1 MADTNNQKLRVT
13 ELDFDEIKDNLKTFL
28 KNQSE
33 FKDYDFEGSG
43 MSILLDTLAYNT
55 HYMGFNANMLA
66 NEMFLDSAAL
76 RSSVVSHAKTL
87 GYEPNSCRAPKAT
100 IGVALTTTNST
111 ATMPAG
117 TKFTSTVDGVSYQF
131 VTITS
136 RSASSSGNTI
146 NFDNT
151 EIYEGTYVTTKYTVD
166 NSDTEQRFIITDNR
180 ADTTTLTVTIQNSSS
195 DTFTTTFTKATD
207 ISQLTINSNVYFLQ
221 EVEQGRFE
229 VYFGDGV
236 VSKSLTDGN
245 IVILQYVVT
254 NKTAANGAN
263 SFSSPS
269 SISGITDIGVTL
281 VASAAGGAE
290 PESID
295 SIKLSAPL
303 DFAAQG
309 RCVTRNDYSVFTKKL
324 FPNTQAVSVWGGEDG
339 SFDSSLGVTSTPSY
353 GKVFISIKSN
363 TGQNLTSEQKTS
375 LVKSFGPFTVA
386 SITPVIVDPETTF
399 LILGTTF
406 MFDSTKT
413 VLVGPDLEAA
423 VITAITNYNDT
434 SLKNFNSPFRHSV
447 VTGLID
453 DVDAAILN
461 NTTTVTMAKFFTPTI
476 SSNVSYTIS
485 FNNPLFNPH
494 SGHNA
499 DNGGIVASTGFKVD
513 GRTEEMFFDDD
524 GKGNLRMYYLQGS
537 ARTYYAT
544 QAGTV
549 NYSTGVV
556 STNAYKFTS
565 VSDVDG
571 ATSTKVRMTVI
582 PNSNDVVP
590 VRNQLL
596 EIDLVNSTF
605 NSSIDATA
613 TTGVGYTVDS
623 TGGSSQTTT
632 TSVSTTPSSPAS
644 SGSTSAY

>member
-1 MADTNNQKLRVT
+1 MATNEKRLNVS
-13 ELDFDEIKDNLKTFL
+13 EFDFDDVKENLKIFL
-28 KNQSE
+28 RGQSE

-55 HYMGFNANMLA
+55 HYLGFNANMLA
-66 NEMFLDSAAL
+66 NEMFLDSASL
-76 RSSVVSHAKTL
+76 RSSIVSHAKTL
-87 GYEPNSCRAPKAT
+87 GYEVTSPRAPTAT
-100 IGVALTTTNST
+100 VNVVLTTDSST
-111 ATMPAG
+111 KTMPAG
-117 TKFTSTVDGVSYQF
+117 TVFTTSVDDTDYQF
-131 VTITS
+131 VTVADIT
-136 RSASSSGNTI
+136 NT
-146 NFDNT
+146 NNGGTVSFDST
-151 EIYEGTYVTTKYTVD
+151 KIYEGTYVTNKFIVNTSNV
-166 NSDTEQRFIITDNR
+166 EQRFLLGNLN
-180 ADTTTLTVTIQNSSS
+180 ADTTTLTVKVETSATDSTS
-195 DTFTTTFTKATD
+195 VTYTKATD
-207 ISQLTINSNVYFLQ
+207 ITQLSASSTVYYLQ
-221 EVEQGRFE
+221 EVERGLFE

-263 SFSSPS
+263 AFSSPS
-269 SISGITDIGVTL
+269 SISGITDIGITL
-281 VASAAGGAE
+281 VAGASGGAE
-290 PESID
+290 PESIN
-295 SIKLSAPL
+295 SIKINAPL

-309 RCVTRNDYSVFTKKL
+309 RCVTRNDYTVFTKKL

-339 SFDSSLGVTSTPSY
+339 SFDSSLGVTATPSY

-363 TGQNLTSEQKTS
+363 TGQNLTSEQKS
-375 LVKSFGPFTVA
+375 ALVKSFGPFTVA

-423 VITAITNYNDT
+423 VISAITNYNDT

-453 DVDAAILN
+453 DVDPAILN

-537 ARTYYAT
+537 ARTYFAT

-549 NYSTGVV
+549 NYSTGVI

-596 EIDLVNSTF
+596 EIDLVNSSF
-605 NSSIDATA
+605 SSNIDATA

>member
-1 MADTNNQKLRVT
+1 MADTNNQKVRVT
-13 ELDFDEIKDNLKTFL
+13 ELDFDEIKANLKSFL
-28 KNQSE
+28 KNQTE

-43 MSILLDTLAYNT
+43 MSVLLDTLAYNT
-55 HYMGFNANMLA
+55 HYLGYNANMLA

-87 GYEPNSCRAPKAT
+87 GYEPSSCRAPKAT

-131 VTITS
+131 VTTS
-136 RSASSSGNTI
+136 TVQSTSSGNTV

-151 EIYEGTYVTTKYTVD
+151 EIFEGTYVTTKYTVD
-166 NSDTEQRFIITDNR
+166 STDTEQRFIITDNR
-180 ADTTTLTVTIQNSSS
+180 ADTTTLTVTVQNSTT

-207 ISQLTINSNVYFLQ
+207 ISQLSINSNVFFLQ
-221 EVEQGRFE
+221 EIEQGRFE

-245 IVILQYVVT
+245 IVILNYVVT
-254 NKTAANGAN
+254 NKTAAIGAN
-263 SFSSPS
+263 AFSSPS
-269 SISGITDIGVTL
+269 AIGGISDIGITL
-281 VASAAGGAE
+281 VAAAAGGAE
-290 PESID
+290 PESIN
-295 SIKLSAPL
+295 SIKLNAPL
-303 DFAAQG
+303 DYAAQG
-309 RCVTRNDYSVFTKKL
+309 RCVTRNDYQVFTKKL
-324 FPNTQAVSVWGGEDG
+324 FANAQAVSVWGGEDG
-339 SFDSSLGVTSTPSY
+339 SFDSSLGVTATPQY
-353 GKVFISIKSN
+353 GKVYISIKSN
-363 TGQNLTSEQKTS
+363 TGQNLTSAQKSS
-375 LVKSFGPFTVA
+375 LVKSFSPFTVA

-399 LILGTTF
+399 LILQVNF

-413 VLVGPDLEAA
+413 VLVGPDLEAS
-423 VITAITNYNDT
+423 VKTAITNYNDT

-447 VTGLID
+447 LTGLVD
-453 DVDAAILN
+453 SVDAAILN
-461 NTTTVTMAKFFTPTI
+461 NTTIVTMAKFFTPIVGT
-476 SSNVSYTIS
+476 NVSYTIS
-485 FNNPLFNPH
+485 FNNPLYNPH
-494 SGHNA
+494 SGHN
-499 DNGGIVASTGFKVD
+499 DLGGGIIASTGFKID

-556 STNAYKFTS
+556 STNAYKIS
-565 VSDVDG
+565 SISNVDG
-571 ATSTKVRMTVI
+571 LTSTQIRMTSQ

-596 EIDLVNSTF
+596 EIDLVNS
-605 NSSIDATA
+605 SILSNVDATA
-613 TTGVGYTVDS
+613 TTGVGYTVAS
-623 TGGSSQTTT
+623 TGGDAQTTT
-632 TSVSTTPSSPAS
+632 TTVQTNPST
-644 SGSTSAY
+644 GSTSAY